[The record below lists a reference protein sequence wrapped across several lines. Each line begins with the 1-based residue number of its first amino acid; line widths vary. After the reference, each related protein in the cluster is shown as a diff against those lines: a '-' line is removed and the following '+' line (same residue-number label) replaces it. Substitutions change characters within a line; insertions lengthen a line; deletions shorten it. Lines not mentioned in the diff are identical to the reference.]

1 MQHIPQAHEIYK
13 HFKGNHYQII
23 TIAKHSETGEM
34 LVIYQAMYGDYGVY
48 ARPMDMFLE
57 KVDKE
62 KYPQASQEYRFEVV
76 SSDVKDGECFKAVDL
91 EIVEKK
97 VDERDVF
104 GQEMK
109 ANDAGSSQVE
119 ANEESLNI
127 DPMVIEFLDADNYEE
142 RLNILTGLRHRITD
156 DMINVMAI
164 ATDVEVKPGPVE
176 ERYEE
181 LRNCLLTFER
191 FEGKRLR

>member
-1 MQHIPQAHEIYK
+1 M
-13 HFKGNHYQII
+13 
-23 TIAKHSETGEM
+23 
-34 LVIYQAMYGDYGVY
+34 
-48 ARPMDMFLE
+48 
-57 KVDKE
+57 
-62 KYPQASQEYRFEVV
+62 
-76 SSDVKDGECFKAVDL
+76 KDGECFKAVDL